1 VLAVENFLTVEGQ
14 IVVEQLAVVAARQ
27 IAAFAEGQIASVV
40 GEQIAVVGQ
49 LLVAEILVV
58 QTIVVEAGLF
68 LQEFAETAEAVYQQF
83 AGEL

>member
-14 IVVEQLAVVAARQ
+14 IVVEQLAVVAA
-27 IAAFAEGQIASVV
+27 GQIASVV
-40 GEQIAVVGQ
+40 AEQIAVVGQ

-68 LQEFAETAEAVYQQF
+68 LQEFAETAEAVYQQS